1 MRQGLMEEDT
11 ETICKQLGVV
21 LPEVNEALQYQPNT
35 KSLQDVMYTSA
46 SGGKEEIL
54 LEDMLEDTQAIHKM
68 GEVENHISFN
78 HFTKHCAAQNRSW
91 DMHAKHKTQRRNWE

>member
-1 MRQGLMEEDT
+1 M
-11 ETICKQLGVV
+11 
-21 LPEVNEALQYQPNT
+21 NEALQYQPNT

-68 GEVENHISFN
+68 GEVEIIWSFN
-78 HFTKHCAAQNRSW
+78 HFTKHRTAQN
-91 DMHAKHKTQRRNWE
+91 